1 MEEQEKVST
10 WATRDLTIPL
20 ILSGVISSVACIAV
34 CVVLYLARNFLGSNV
49 APALG
54 LVGPTPTPTLA
65 PVLCPAIP
73 SNWQQVMHDDFSANE
88 NYWQNGVDNNDYA
101 NATTRISEGKYKWDI
116 KANQGVI
123 YERGSIK
130 NVTPEDFYVSV
141 NVLNLGSAPDA
152 EYGIEFRIKEHQT
165 LFFAIQAS
173 GRVKVHVRDSK
184 SDWQPLLFNGHTD
197 NLRIF
202 GPDQLEILRQDGR
215 YSFCVNQE
223 LIGEVE
229 DSVYAAGEF
238 GLAAELE
245 NEGDKALLEF
255 DDFVV
260 YAP

>member
-34 CVVLYLARNFLGSNV
+34 CVVLYLARDFLGNDV

-54 LVGPTPTPTLA
+54 LVDPTPA

-73 SNWQQVMHDDFSANE
+73 ADWQIVMHDDFSTTNKY
-88 NYWQNGVDNNDYA
+88 YWEHGVDNDDYA
-101 NATTRISEGKYKWDI
+101 DAITKIDEGKFKWDI
-116 KANQGVI
+116 QANQGVF
-123 YERGSIK
+123 YERRSIK

-141 NVLNLGSAPDA
+141 NVLNLGGAHDA
-152 EYGIEFRIKEHQT
+152 EYGIGFRIKDRQT
-165 LFFAIQAS
+165 LFFSIQAS
-173 GRVKVHVRDSK
+173 GRVKVHVRDSE
-184 SDWQPLLFNGHTD
+184 SDWQPLLFDGRTNHM
-197 NLRIF
+197 RMF
-202 GPDQLEILRQDGR
+202 GADQLEIFRQDGR

-223 LIGEVE
+223 LIGEVD

-238 GLAAELE
+238 GFGAELE
-245 NEGDKALLEF
+245 NEGDTLLLEF
-255 DDFVV
+255 DDFIV